1 MRLLGFA
8 RFISAMALAKYL
20 LPMAIV
26 GFVLAAPT
34 GIALFVTEAP
44 AIARNPVFQV
54 KLALISLALLNAA
67 AFHLGPWRNAVSWH
81 LERPPPIRARL
92 GAALS
97 LPGFDFMGLEELREQ
112 CRKGMESAPV
122 AGAARA
128 SDAPAAAGPGR
139 FDRIATTAIYRADA
153 VPVGADD

>member
-1 MRLLGFA
+1 SNATFHVYVGAYACSGVQRTAHAVLPIGLPPEIDGTYTSVDGFDQ
-8 RFISAMALAKYL
+8 
-20 LPMAIV
+20 V
-26 GFVLAAPT
+26 V
-34 GIALFVTEAP
+34 AP
-44 AIARNPVFQV
+44 AARLPGDAKQGWKV
-54 KLALISLALLNAA
+54 L
-67 AFHLGPWRNAVSWH
+67 
-81 LERPPPIRARL
+81 RAL

-153 VPVGADD
+153 VLRR